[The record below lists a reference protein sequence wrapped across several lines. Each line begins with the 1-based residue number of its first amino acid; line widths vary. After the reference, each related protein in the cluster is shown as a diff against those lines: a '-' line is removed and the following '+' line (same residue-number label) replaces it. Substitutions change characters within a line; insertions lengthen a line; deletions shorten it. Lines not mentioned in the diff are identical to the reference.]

1 MFGRSKRAK
10 RQRQQMAAQQA
21 AANAQIA
28 SALAAGNAEQNRL
41 LDESRAAQMAYFNP
55 IKDQALA
62 LQKKSFDDYQNLDN
76 DVIRRENEAAQIYD
90 KAAEQNIAT
99 QLSNTL
105 SKYGT
110 AGRGNSRILNT
121 VGAMG
126 ADFAGQEA
134 DRRYRR
140 RQDIRRERIG
150 EIESAN
156 QFAGRPISSLSAIDN
171 NYYSNKGNLAG
182 QYATQ
187 SANNLLREQQ
197 YNDSVFAQED
207 QRRQQRS
214 SKWGQL
220 AATAGQAAGRFFG
233 RRAS

>member
-1 MFGRSKRAK
+1 ME
-10 RQRQQMAAQQA
+10 AQQQ

-28 SALAAGNAEQNRL
+28 ASLAAGNAEQNRL
-41 LDESRAAQMAYFNP
+41 LDEGRAAQLAYFNP
-55 IKDQALA
+55 VRDQALA
-62 LQKKSFDDYQNLDN
+62 LQKQSFDDYQNLEN
-76 DVIRRENEAAQIYD
+76 EVIRRDNEASQIYD
-90 KAAEQNIAT
+90 KAAEANISN

-105 SKYGT
+105 SKYGV

-126 ADFAGQEA
+126 ADLAGQEA
-134 DRRYRR
+134 EKRFRR

-156 QFAGRPISSLSAIDN
+156 QFAGRPISSLSSIDN

-187 SANNLLREQQ
+187 SANNQLREQQ
-197 YNDSVFAQED
+197 FNDSSFARSEQA
-207 QRRQQRS
+207 RQQRGNR
-214 SKWGQL
+214 WGRL
-220 AATAGQAAGRFFG
+220 AAAAGQAAGRFFG
-233 RRAS
+233 RRTGS